1 MTTAPTLII
10 KQEHNPIIA
19 AIIIVPILS
28 PNQFHYKL
36 SPAKNIQQHEIPIA
50 ERLCSHKI

>member
-1 MTTAPTLII
+1 MI
-10 KQEHNPIIA
+10 KQEQNPITA